1 MHIYPV
7 SAVLINLGVKS
18 APEEFSEMTLS
29 WESKGVF

>member
-18 APEEFSEMTLS
+18 APEEFSETTLS